1 MRLCSTSQY
10 AIFIISEERV
20 KLSGGIPMKFVRA
33 EDLTI
38 GMRLAKP
45 IYNKNGVLLYE
56 RNTQLTFPGIK
67 SIQNFG
73 LIGIY
78 ILEPAEPLPPLT
90 KEDLEF
96 EQSQTIY
103 MFQLRDCFSQM
114 LKRKKISE
122 LPSFVADIL
131 KRFGTLDHRVNFN
144 QNLRS
149 SDDVI
154 YKHSISTAILAA
166 MISHSMNLSYENQK
180 ALVAASLLFNLGLS
194 FAPKNLLS
202 NMKSLSDDEEEL
214 LQQSLEKGMIYFE
227 LYKDTFDFMPKA
239 FQLLEYYILPY
250 QKHSTE
256 AERNMEI
263 HRMADILRVAD
274 HFDSYTAMGIDQEPV
289 SEIMGMKHLTDH
301 PEIYNTEVT
310 VALARC
316 IHIIPTGASV
326 DLSTKDK
333 GIVLAENPMDFMHP
347 LVLRLS
353 NNQIYDLSDPVI
365 AKHIHIVDIMKT
377 MDNRVSI
384 DEHTLEQFV
393 ADERI
398 MKTAARFRKI
408 LYGHE

>member
-1 MRLCSTSQY
+1 
-10 AIFIISEERV
+10 
-20 KLSGGIPMKFVRA
+20 MKFVRS
-33 EDLTI
+33 EDLVT

-56 RNTQLTFPGIK
+56 RDTQLTLPGIK

-78 ILEPAEPLPPLT
+78 ILEPAEPLPPLS

-103 MFQLRDCFSQM
+103 MFQLRDCFAQM
-114 LKRKKISE
+114 LNRKKIAE
-122 LPSFVADIL
+122 LPSFVSDIL

-166 MISHSMNLSYENQK
+166 MISHSMQLSYENQK
-180 ALVAASLLFNLGLS
+180 SLVAASLLFNFGLS
-194 FAPKNLLS
+194 FAPKNLLN
-202 NMKSLSDDEEEL
+202 NMQTLSKGEQDF
-214 LQQSLEKGMIYFE
+214 LQQSFEKGMIYFE
-227 LYKDTFDFMPKA
+227 LYRDSFDFMPKA
-239 FQLLEYYILPY
+239 YQLLEYYILPED
-250 QKHSTE
+250 KHSIE
-256 AERNMEI
+256 IDRNSDI

-274 HFDSYTAMGIDQEPV
+274 HFDSFTAMSIDQEPV

-301 PEIYNTEVT
+301 PDIYKEEVT
-310 VALARC
+310 TALARC

-333 GIVLAENPMDFMHP
+333 GIVLAENPLDFMHP

-353 NNQIYDLSDPVI
+353 NNQIYDLSDSVI
-365 AKHIHIVDIMKT
+365 AKHMHIVDLMKT

-398 MKTAARFRKI
+398 MQTAAKFRRV
-408 LYGHE
+408 LYGHD

>member
-1 MRLCSTSQY
+1 
-10 AIFIISEERV
+10 
-20 KLSGGIPMKFVRA
+20 MKFVRS
-33 EDLTI
+33 EDLVT

-56 RNTQLTFPGIK
+56 RDTQLTLPGIK

-78 ILEPAEPLPPLT
+78 ILEPAEPLPPLS

-103 MFQLRDCFSQM
+103 MFQLRDCFAQI
-114 LKRKKISE
+114 LKRKKIAE
-122 LPSFVADIL
+122 LPSFVSDIL
-131 KRFGTLDHRVNFN
+131 KQFGTLDHRVNFN

-166 MISHSMNLSYENQK
+166 MISHSMQLSYENQK
-180 ALVAASLLFNLGLS
+180 SLVAASLLFNFGLS
-194 FAPKNLLS
+194 FAPKNLLN
-202 NMKSLSDDEEEL
+202 NMQTLSKGEQDL
-214 LQQSLEKGMIYFE
+214 LQQSFEKGMIYFE
-227 LYKDTFDFMPKA
+227 LYKDSFDFMPKA
-239 FQLLEYYILPY
+239 YQLLEYYILPED
-250 QKHSTE
+250 KHSIE
-256 AERNMEI
+256 IDRNSDI

-274 HFDSYTAMGIDQEPV
+274 HFDSFTAMSIDQEPV

-301 PEIYNTEVT
+301 PDIYKEEVT
-310 VALARC
+310 TALARC

-333 GIVLAENPMDFMHP
+333 GIVLAENPLDFMHP
-347 LVLRLS
+347 LILRLS
-353 NNQIYDLSDPVI
+353 NNQIYDLSDSVI
-365 AKHIHIVDIMKT
+365 AKHMHVVDLMKT

-398 MKTAARFRKI
+398 MQTAAKFRRV
-408 LYGHE
+408 LYGHD

>member
-1 MRLCSTSQY
+1 
-10 AIFIISEERV
+10 
-20 KLSGGIPMKFVRA
+20 MKFVRS
-33 EDLTI
+33 EDLVT

-56 RNTQLTFPGIK
+56 RDTQLTLPGIK

-78 ILEPAEPLPPLT
+78 ILEPAEPLPPLS

-103 MFQLRDCFSQM
+103 MFQLRDCFAQM
-114 LKRKKISE
+114 LNRKKIAE
-122 LPSFVADIL
+122 LPSFVSDIL

-166 MISHSMNLSYENQK
+166 MISHSMQLSYENQK
-180 ALVAASLLFNLGLS
+180 SLVAASLLFNFGLS
-194 FAPKNLLS
+194 FAPKNLLN
-202 NMKSLSDDEEEL
+202 NMQTLSKGEQDL
-214 LQQSLEKGMIYFE
+214 LQQSFEKGMIYFE
-227 LYKDTFDFMPKA
+227 LYKDSFDFMPKA
-239 FQLLEYYILPY
+239 YQLLEYYILPED
-250 QKHSTE
+250 KRSIE
-256 AERNMEI
+256 IDRNSDI

-274 HFDSYTAMGIDQEPV
+274 HFDSFTAMSIDQEPV

-301 PEIYNTEVT
+301 PDIYKEEVT
-310 VALARC
+310 TALARC

-333 GIVLAENPMDFMHP
+333 GIVLAENPLDFMHP

-353 NNQIYDLSDPVI
+353 NNQIYDLSDSVI
-365 AKHIHIVDIMKT
+365 AKHMHVVDLMKT

-398 MKTAARFRKI
+398 IQTAAKFRRV
-408 LYGHE
+408 LYGHD

>member
-1 MRLCSTSQY
+1 
-10 AIFIISEERV
+10 
-20 KLSGGIPMKFVRA
+20 MKFVRS
-33 EDLTI
+33 ENLVT

-56 RNTQLTFPGIK
+56 RDTQLTLPGIK

-78 ILEPAEPLPPLT
+78 ILEPAEPLPPLS

-103 MFQLRDCFSQM
+103 MFQLRDCFAQM
-114 LKRKKISE
+114 LNRKKIAE
-122 LPSFVADIL
+122 LPSFVSDIL

-166 MISHSMNLSYENQK
+166 MISHSMQLSYENQK
-180 ALVAASLLFNLGLS
+180 SLVAASLLFNFGFS
-194 FAPKNLLS
+194 FAPKNLLN
-202 NMKSLSDDEEEL
+202 NMQTLSKGEQDF
-214 LQQSLEKGMIYFE
+214 LQQSFEKGMIYFE
-227 LYKDTFDFMPKA
+227 LYRDSFDFMPKA
-239 FQLLEYYILPY
+239 YQLLEYYILPED
-250 QKHSTE
+250 KHSIE
-256 AERNMEI
+256 IDRNSDI

-274 HFDSYTAMGIDQEPV
+274 HFDSFTAMSIDQEPV

-301 PEIYNTEVT
+301 PDLYKEEVT
-310 VALARC
+310 TALARC

-333 GIVLAENPMDFMHP
+333 GIVLAENPLDFMHP
-347 LVLRLS
+347 LILRLS
-353 NNQIYDLSDPVI
+353 NNQIYDLSDSVI
-365 AKHIHIVDIMKT
+365 AKHMHIVDLMKT

-398 MKTAARFRKI
+398 MQTAAKFRRV
-408 LYGHE
+408 LYGHD

>member
-1 MRLCSTSQY
+1 
-10 AIFIISEERV
+10 
-20 KLSGGIPMKFVRA
+20 MKFVRS
-33 EDLTI
+33 EDLVT

-56 RNTQLTFPGIK
+56 RDTQLTLPGIK

-78 ILEPAEPLPPLT
+78 ILEPAEPLPPLS

-103 MFQLRDCFSQM
+103 MFQLRDCFAQM
-114 LKRKKISE
+114 LKRRKISE
-122 LPSFVADIL
+122 FPSFVADIL
-131 KRFGTLDHRVNFN
+131 NRFGTLDHRVNFN

-166 MISHSMNLSYENQK
+166 MISHSMQLSSENQK
-180 ALVAASLLFNLGLS
+180 ALVAASLLFNFGLS
-194 FAPKNLLS
+194 FAPKNLLN
-202 NMKSLSDDEEEL
+202 NMQTLSKGEQDF
-214 LQQSLEKGMIYFE
+214 LQQSFEKGMIYFE
-227 LYKDTFDFMPKA
+227 LYRDSFDFMPKA
-239 FQLLEYYILPY
+239 YQLLEYYILSED
-250 QKHSTE
+250 KRSTE
-256 AERNMEI
+256 VDRNSDI

-274 HFDSYTAMGIDQEPV
+274 HFDSFTAMSIDQEPV
-289 SEIMGMKHLTDH
+289 SEIMGMQHLTNNPD
-301 PEIYNTEVT
+301 IYKEEVT
-310 VALARC
+310 TALAKC

-326 DLSTKDK
+326 DLSTNDK
-333 GIVLAENPMDFMHP
+333 GIVLAENPLDFMHP
-347 LVLRLS
+347 LILRLS
-353 NNQIYDLSDPVI
+353 NNQIYNLSDPVI
-365 AKHIHIVDIMKT
+365 AKHMQIVDIMKT

-398 MKTAARFRKI
+398 MQTATKFRRV
-408 LYGHE
+408 LYGHD

>member
-1 MRLCSTSQY
+1 
-10 AIFIISEERV
+10 
-20 KLSGGIPMKFVRA
+20 MKFVRA
-33 EDLTI
+33 EDLTM

-56 RNTQLTFPGIK
+56 RNTRLTLPGIK

-78 ILEPAEPLPPLT
+78 ILEPAEPLPPLS

-96 EQSQTIY
+96 EQCQTIY
-103 MFQLRDCFSQM
+103 MFQLRDCFSQI
-114 LKRKKISE
+114 LKRKKIAE

-131 KRFGTLDHRVNFN
+131 KRFGRLDHRVNFN

-166 MISHSMNLSYENQK
+166 MISHSMNISYENQK
-180 ALVAASLLFNLGLS
+180 SLVAASLLFNLGLS

-202 NMKSLSDDEEEL
+202 NMKSLSDGEKEL
-214 LQQSLEKGMIYFE
+214 FQQDLEKGMIYFE
-227 LYKDTFDFMPKA
+227 LYKDSYDFMPKTY
-239 FQLLEYYILPY
+239 QLLEYYILSGDSQAPEPD
-250 QKHSTE
+250 KNSTLH
-256 AERNMEI
+256 ML
-263 HRMADILRVAD
+263 ADILRVAD

-289 SEIMGMKHLTDH
+289 SEIMGMNYLTEH
-301 PEIYNTEVT
+301 PELYNEEVT
-310 VALARC
+310 SALAGC

-333 GIVLAENPMDFMHP
+333 GIILAENPLDYMHP

-353 NNQIYDLSDPVI
+353 NNQIYNLSDPVI
-365 AKHIHIVDIMKT
+365 AKHMQIVDIMKT

-384 DEHTLEQFV
+384 DEHTLKQFV

-398 MKTAARFRKI
+398 MQTAARFRKV